1 MNENKINFENIKVVI
16 FDFDDTLA
24 IHKDRDFLKHRSENE
39 ETYLN
44 FYLNAYLN
52 PETFYENIES
62 CNKSD

>member
-1 MNENKINFENIKVVI
+1 MNDISGNLDNIKVAI

-52 PETFYENIES
+52 LENFYENIES